1 MKVQS
6 LGIIFIIIVLPITIL
21 LGEYANAQILTFEM
35 QQQYDSRLITATYD
49 ALKAF
54 QINTFNDTGSDI
66 VDTKLTSI
74 EASANAFYN
83 SMESAFD
90 MEGYGKEDMHNY
102 TPALVYTM
110 YDGYYIYSPYN
121 NIADTKDKDEVT
133 GNSTADAGD
142 DIIIEDKPSHETVID
157 LTPEEDEEYGFKPYV
172 YYSCRYKVG
181 TDSDFV
187 IAYTLD
193 NYISVQGTIQGNY
206 VKKSGYLITLG
217 TSTTAGLYEDVG
229 KYYYDGVEILSKE
242 DALEENILE
251 EESTAAI
258 KYKYIKLNGTKYYW
272 DQTEKEIFHLVNG
285 TRTLQVK
292 DNMYDAND
300 DYDKMVTL
308 IDQNN
313 SGKMYYKNA
322 YEFTNWVNTNTVL
335 SNLTFEDWVN
345 QNRKNK

>member
-121 NIADTKDKDEVT
+121 NIAATKDKDEVT

-172 YYSCRYKVG
+172 YYSCFYHFTGAVKRIIYFLMKYLVM
-181 TDSDFV
+181 
-187 IAYTLD
+187 LR
-193 NYISVQGTIQGNY
+193 QTI
-206 VKKSGYLITLG
+206 
-217 TSTTAGLYEDVG
+217 
-229 KYYYDGVEILSKE
+229 
-242 DALEENILE
+242 
-251 EESTAAI
+251 
-258 KYKYIKLNGTKYYW
+258 
-272 DQTEKEIFHLVNG
+272 
-285 TRTLQVK
+285 
-292 DNMYDAND
+292 
-300 DYDKMVTL
+300 
-308 IDQNN
+308 
-313 SGKMYYKNA
+313 
-322 YEFTNWVNTNTVL
+322 
-335 SNLTFEDWVN
+335 
-345 QNRKNK
+345 

>member
-121 NIADTKDKDEVT
+121 NIAATKDKDEVT

-217 TSTTAGLYEDVG
+217 TTTTAGLYEDAG
-229 KYYYDGVEILSKE
+229 KYYFV
-242 DALEENILE
+242 
-251 EESTAAI
+251 
-258 KYKYIKLNGTKYYW
+258 W
-272 DQTEKEIFHLVNG
+272 
-285 TRTLQVK
+285 
-292 DNMYDAND
+292 
-300 DYDKMVTL
+300 
-308 IDQNN
+308 
-313 SGKMYYKNA
+313 
-322 YEFTNWVNTNTVL
+322 
-335 SNLTFEDWVN
+335 
-345 QNRKNK
+345 RKNVWDKIKTKRVTDNGPKLI